1 MPLLAVET
9 ADTDLQPRLAGC
21 KYQKNNKKK
30 HRSLLARAMHVA
42 GHNNN

>member
-1 MPLLAVET
+1 MPPLAVET
-9 ADTDLQPRLAGC
+9 ADTGLKPGWQVAGIR
-21 KYQKNNKKK
+21 KITKKK